1 MSTSPSPAPPQPLDN
16 DDLLSEILLRLPPQ
30 PSSLPRASLVC
41 TRWRRLL
48 SSAAFL
54 RRFRA
59 RHRRPPLL
67 GLFKEDSVY
76 PIFIPTLDS
85 PDRIPPAR
93 FSWRVPGGS
102 GEDYHQLFGCRHGR
116 VLHYSRRRRLL
127 MVWDPLTGDRRAVDI
142 PALFHRW
149 DMVVYHGSVRCVD
162 GDGCYSN
169 PFEVAVVGTDT
180 SGTVAFICV
189 YSSKTGNWGNV
200 VSAPISPGDYMS
212 FSSILD
218 GDFLYWLLGNH
229 GCPILQFNLVKQTA
243 TLVNAPPDLRT
254 NSYGGFHIAPAEDGG
269 GLVILAVTHFSLNV
283 WKGKTNRDGIAGW
296 VLEKTIEL
304 DRLLSFGTGPET
316 WAPVI
321 LCFAE
326 EHDVVFLS
334 THVGFFMVNMQ
345 SMQFKN
351 IPQILKGGLYYPF
364 SSFYTKEAAELLP
377 PCDTSKKPKV
387 PFAGALPDIEE
398 YGSNIGEKLVATNSG
413 PRHKK
418 KINPKQTF
426 YVGSLQVEIDPN

>member
-1 MSTSPSPAPPQPLDN
+1 MSTLPSPAPPQPFDN

-41 TRWRRLL
+41 TRWRRLV
-48 SSAAFL
+48 SDRGFL

-59 RHRRPPLL
+59 RHL
-67 GLFKEDSVY
+67 Y

-149 DMVVYHGSVRCVD
+149 DMVVYHGS
-162 GDGCYSN
+162 
-169 PFEVAVVGTDT
+169 VAVVGTDT

-304 DRLLSFGTGPET
+304 DRLLLLGTGPET
-316 WAPVI
+316 WPPVI

-351 IPQILKGGLYYPF
+351 IPQILHGGLYYPF
-364 SSFYTKEAAELLP
+364 SSFYTKEATELLP
-377 PCDTSKKPKV
+377 PCDMSKKPKV